1 MQVPRKEEEMRKAW
15 LIGVVVLAL
24 GTGCPAKD
32 YVIAQRTILNAVS
45 ALHIADE
52 AIVAAY
58 PSVPGTDEEKV
69 AWLTKAVCALRISR
83 DTLQIGWDVTCYWGE
98 DDKVCTKDGEGVPPE
113 TEGAV
118 CVAGDRSWQD
128 WVMISVPVVVHAVQ
142 LLKDFGVEIP
152 DTILTI
158 MTSLASSGVVNEDLF
173 EEDFDACIAALGE
186 G

>member
-1 MQVPRKEEEMRKAW
+1 MRKAW
-15 LIGVVVLAL
+15 LLGVVVLAL
-24 GTGCPAKD
+24 GTGCPKP
-32 YVIAQRTILNAVS
+32 YVAAQRTILNAVD

-83 DTLQIGWDVTCYWGE
+83 DTLQIGWDVTFYWADG
-98 DDKVCTKDGEGVPPE
+98 DKVCMKDGEVVPPE
-113 TEGAV
+113 TEGAN
-118 CVAGDRSWQD
+118 CVEGDRSWQD
-128 WVMISVPVVVHAVQ
+128 WVLISVPVVVHAVQ

-158 MTSLASSGVVNEDLF
+158 MTSLASSGVLDEESFD
-173 EEDFDACIAALGE
+173 EDFTACTAALGGE
-186 G
+186 